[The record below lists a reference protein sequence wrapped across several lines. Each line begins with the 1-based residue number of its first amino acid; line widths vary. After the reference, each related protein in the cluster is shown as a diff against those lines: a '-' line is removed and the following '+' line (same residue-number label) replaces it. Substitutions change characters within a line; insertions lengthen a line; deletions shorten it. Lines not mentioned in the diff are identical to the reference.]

1 MPSTKTA
8 ADTLANALPHAL
20 PDDVAARIALLGIRR
35 LGAHGLHDANA
46 AYAYF
51 ASFGE
56 GFRRPL
62 VLMRNFMADIACAAT
77 GPIPIA
83 PCCCS
88 RMTSAEN
95 TLLSVLTRVE
105 RQPEHAMLL
114 LTDLLGTRAA
124 EGVLASAHAVAGA
137 FADCGRPIAG

>member
-1 MPSTKTA
+1 MTSTKTA

-20 PDDVAARIALLGIRR
+20 PEDEAARIALLGIRR

-46 AYAYF
+46 ANAYV
-51 ASFGE
+51 ATFGE

-62 VLMRNFMADIACAAT
+62 VLMRNFMADVASAAA

-88 RMTSAEN
+88 RMTSAEH
-95 TLLSVLTRVE
+95 TLLTVLGRVE
-105 RQPEHAMLL
+105 RNPESAMLL
-114 LTDLLGTRAA
+114 LTDLLGARTAD
-124 EGVLASAHAVAGA
+124 GVLASAHALAGA
-137 FADCGRPIAG
+137 FADSGRPISG